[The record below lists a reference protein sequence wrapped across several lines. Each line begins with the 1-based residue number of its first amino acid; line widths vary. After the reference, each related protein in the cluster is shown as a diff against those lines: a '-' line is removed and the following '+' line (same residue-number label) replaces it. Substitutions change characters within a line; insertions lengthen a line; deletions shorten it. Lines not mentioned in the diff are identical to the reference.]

1 MRGGP
6 ATRTLAAAASLFAAA
21 ALLAGC
27 AGSPAPEA
35 PASSAS
41 SSSAPSSSAL
51 SSSTRAPAATLS
63 DRGGPSW
70 SGGLGDTVQ
79 IVWHEAGT
87 GETTVERI
95 AVLAVKRVPA
105 VDAGGPYGWRYGIK
119 VRLTSLDER
128 AARAPIAYQFLTLS
142 DGTRTEDGVSGLGE
156 RGGPDPSRVGRRSVG
171 WLYQSAEEGFTPT
184 AVVLPVN
191 AWRARWSLE

>member
-1 MRGGP
+1 MSCAR
-6 ATRTLAAAASLFAAA
+6 ASRTLAAAFSLLASAVV
-21 ALLAGC
+21 LAGC
-27 AGSPAPEA
+27 AGPPAA
-35 PASSAS
+35 SGVLTPAL
-41 SSSAPSSSAL
+41 SSAP
-51 SSSTRAPAATLS
+51 APAATLS

-70 SGGLGDTVQ
+70 SGSLGDTVQ

-87 GETTVERI
+87 GETTEERI

-105 VDAGGPYGWRYGIK
+105 IEPDGPYGWRYGIK

-128 AARAPIAYQFLTLS
+128 AARTPVAYQFLTLS
-142 DGTRTEDGVSGLGE
+142 DGTRTEDGVFGLGAD
-156 RGGPDPSRVGRRSVG
+156 GGPDPSRVGRGSVG

>member
-1 MRGGP
+1 M
-6 ATRTLAAAASLFAAA
+6 RTLAAAASLLAAA
-21 ALLAGC
+21 ALPAGC
-27 AGSPAPEA
+27 AGPQATSGALTPAAE
-35 PASSAS
+35 
-41 SSSAPSSSAL
+41 APSSTAP
-51 SSSTRAPAATLS
+51 APAATLS

-70 SGGLGDTVQ
+70 SGGLGDAVQ

-105 VDAGGPYGWRYGIK
+105 ADPGGPYDWRYGIK

-128 AARAPIAYQFLTLS
+128 AAQAPIAYQFLTLS
-142 DGTRTEDGVSGLGE
+142 DGTHTADGVSGLGAK
-156 RGGPDPSRVGRRSVG
+156 GGPAPTQVGKSSVG

-191 AWRARWSLE
+191 AWHARWSLK

>member
-6 ATRTLAAAASLFAAA
+6 ASRTLAAAVSLLAAA
-21 ALLAGC
+21 AVLAGC
-27 AGSPAPEA
+27 AGPQAASGVLTPAP
-35 PASSAS
+35 PSP
-41 SSSAPSSSAL
+41 SSSAP
-51 SSSTRAPAATLS
+51 APAATLS

-70 SGGLGDTVQ
+70 SGSLGDTVQ

-87 GETTVERI
+87 GETTVEQI

-105 VDAGGPYGWRYGIK
+105 VEPEGPYGWRYGIK

-128 AARAPIAYQFLTLS
+128 AARAPVAYQFLTLS
-142 DGTRTEDGVSGLGE
+142 DGARTEDGVFGLGADD
-156 RGGPDPSRVGRRSVG
+156 GPDPSRVGRGSVG